1 MGYWG
6 VVVGVWDSCVG
17 YCAVVVGVWD
27 SYVGHCGVVVGGS
40 LGLLYGLLCCSG

>member
-27 SYVGHCGVVVGGS
+27 SYVGHCGVVVGDS